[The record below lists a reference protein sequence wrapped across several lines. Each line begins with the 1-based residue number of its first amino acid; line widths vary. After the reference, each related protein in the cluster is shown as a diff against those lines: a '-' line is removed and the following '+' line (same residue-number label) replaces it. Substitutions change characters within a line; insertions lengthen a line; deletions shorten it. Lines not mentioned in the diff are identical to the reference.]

1 MSNLLI
7 SKVKVPQ
14 PAPFL
19 ICGAKVW
26 VTSHFFMTFYLSEN
40 RQLRIFSPSRLAK
53 RAMNARVNK
62 DLMIKHSIVP
72 DTGKE
77 DV

>member
-1 MSNLLI
+1 NPLI
-7 SKVKVPQ
+7 SKVKTPCSLLC
-14 PAPFL
+14 F
-19 ICGAKVW
+19 ICSAKIW
-26 VTSHFFMTFYLSEN
+26 VTSHFLMTFYFSEN
-40 RQLRIFSPSRLAK
+40 RQLPGFNRLRLAK
-53 RAMNARVNK
+53 PAMNARVNK